1 MHRRKH
7 RGRDASGF
15 TEPDLTLAISML
27 MRDHANACISRGPSR
42 VWTQPLIA
50 PLLPPSLSLSLHQL
64 QRCLVPW
71 KTECARK
78 GHSSFRWND
87 SFNEPILA
95 SNVPPRWKP
104 ILFSHKFKGTVSN
117 CTITRSYRPREKLT
131 GRHAHT
137 IPSPLFFRGELDHG
151 CCCSLTG
158 NGIPTGEIIFVPYP
172 RSFDGG
178 SPRYVI
184 HTALACFFRSRM
196 DARLDYCLL
205 QITNIRCNN

>member
-1 MHRRKH
+1 MC
-7 RGRDASGF
+7 GR
-15 TEPDLTLAISML
+15 
-27 MRDHANACISRGPSR
+27 SR
-42 VWTQPLIA
+42 
-50 PLLPPSLSLSLHQL
+50 LLPPFSLPPSLSLHQL

-71 KTECARK
+71 RTECARK
-78 GHSSFRWND
+78 GRSSFRWND

-104 ILFSHKFKGTVSN
+104 ILFPHKFRGTVSN

-178 SPRYVI
+178 SPRYIGHI
-184 HTALACFFRSRM
+184 HGFALFLSNLVWTRDYGLLSPANYEYKVQ
-196 DARLDYCLL
+196 RLIRLL
-205 QITNIRCNN
+205 EEYFYLIDLRNWRLYIFDRKLGK